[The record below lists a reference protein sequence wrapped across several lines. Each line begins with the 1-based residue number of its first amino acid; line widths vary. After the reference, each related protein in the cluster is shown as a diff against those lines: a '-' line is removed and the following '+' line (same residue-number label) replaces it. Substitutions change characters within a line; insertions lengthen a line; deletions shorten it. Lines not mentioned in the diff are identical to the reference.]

1 MRKQPKNNF
10 GGNNSKINDL
20 IFQELL
26 KRGYSLEGKSKVWN
40 ISDSR
45 FWYIT
50 PEQSQAF
57 LDLEKKD
64 PKQKMFVKQET
75 GLIKK
80 HCKELTLG
88 LDGKGINLID
98 LGCGDGTKA
107 IEFIN
112 CFKNKEQIRY
122 CPLDV
127 SAFMVESAI
136 KNVSKLKKVTVINNK
151 KNVMNFLDFGDV
163 SDSIRKNNFKN
174 NYILLLGGS
183 LENSDVHELFHEL
196 RASMKDGDYLLI
208 GNKLTH
214 PNPEKMVNYYM
225 NTKKIDE
232 LLIKTLELLGF
243 DKDEIQYGAR
253 FRGSR
258 IEMFYTLKQDKTLS
272 SKGKKIEFKT
282 GDSIIVTISYKY
294 TKDSLLEL
302 LMMYF
307 DDIETFVSNDGIYA
321 LALCKK

>member
-1 MRKQPKNNF
+1 MVKQPKISFKENT
-10 GGNNSKINDL
+10 SKINDL
-20 IFQELL
+20 IFKELL
-26 KRGYSLEGKSKVWN
+26 NRGYSLEGKSKVWN

-50 PEQSQAF
+50 PAQSQAF

-64 PKQKMFVKQET
+64 SKQKMFVRQET
-75 GLIKK
+75 ELIKK
-80 HCKELTLG
+80 HCKELLLG
-88 LDGKGINLID
+88 MECKGINIID

-112 CFKNKEQIRY
+112 CFKNKEQVRY

-127 SAFMVESAI
+127 SSFMVESAI
-136 KNVSKLKKVTVINNK
+136 KNVSKLKKVSIINSK

-163 SDSIRKNNFKN
+163 SDSIRKSNFKN

-183 LENSDVHELFHEL
+183 LENSDVHELFHEI

-214 PNPEKMVNYYM
+214 PNPEKMVNYYL

-232 LLIKTLELLGF
+232 MLVKTLELLGF
-243 DKDEIQYGAR
+243 NKNEIQYGAR

-258 IEMFYTLKQDKTLS
+258 IEMFYTLRQDKTLV
-272 SKGKKIEFKT
+272 SKGKKIEFKV
-282 GDSIIVTISYKY
+282 GDSIIVAISYKY

-307 DDIETFVSNDGIYA
+307 DNIETFVSNDGIYA

>member
-1 MRKQPKNNF
+1 MVKSQKTNF
-10 GGNNSKINDL
+10 RENSPKINDL
-20 IFQELL
+20 IFKELT

-45 FWYIT
+45 FWYVT
-50 PEQSQAF
+50 PEQSRAF

-88 LDGKGINLID
+88 IDNKGINIID

-107 IEFIN
+107 MKFIN
-112 CFKNKEQIRY
+112 CFKNKEQVRY

-127 SAFMVESAI
+127 SSFMVESAI
-136 KNVSKLKKVTVINNK
+136 KNVSKLKKVSIIN
-151 KNVMNFLDFGDV
+151 KNNVRDFLHFGDV
-163 SDSIRKNNFKN
+163 SDSLRKNKFKS

-183 LENSDVHELFHEL
+183 LENSEAHELFHEI

-214 PNPEKMVNYYM
+214 PNPEKMVNYYL

-232 LLIKTLELLGF
+232 MLVKTLELLGF
-243 DKDEIQYGAR
+243 NKNEIQYGAR

-258 IEMFYTLKQDKTLS
+258 IEMLYTLRQDRTLI
-272 SKGKKIEFKT
+272 SKGKKIELKA
-282 GDSIIVTISYKY
+282 GDSIIVAISYKY

-307 DDIETFVSNDGIYA
+307 DNIETFVSNDGIYA